1 VRSRSRL
8 ALTLATLG
16 VLVAIVRVCLR
27 PAAHAESQQASAA
40 CLPALTPRVALVVVD
55 ALRADTFFGD
65 AFARFR
71 AAHPAAATGLV
82 RTSPVS
88 MSTAGVRSMATGTF
102 PDLFDVLH
110 NWDNVASELPNV
122 PGLARAAGRDSE
134 LYGDSVWRE
143 LFPHGFVVA
152 ETELKVPRIIFYLRA
167 ETLVDDKRVQKLTE
181 RLRKGPAPD
190 FLVLHLVGLDHAGH
204 RHGVKSAA
212 YADVARR
219 IVGHLEDVVR
229 LLPADT
235 TVLLTSDHGA
245 TDSGGHGGA
254 SDVETTA
261 PLYAFGPGI
270 AVGARVNIHQID
282 LAPTLSCLMGL
293 PFPATSLG
301 RPTVELFAEPAP
313 ARLARLRAALS
324 EVEEA
329 WAKPTGV
336 DADGAPP
343 PAAGG
348 DDAHVLDARF
358 SAILTAFSLN
368 VARTRAPVALW
379 GLVLLMFLI
388 AQIRDGLRVPRPTAL
403 VVALLLS
410 AGVVL
415 TGFPARWSL
424 LLLALCLVG
433 ASVPTAAAGLRRT
446 RFASAGQWLW
456 LASVGAAVLLA
467 QARNHQGRRTT
478 LLFGSPSAIRLALGG
493 AALCLVLRALERR
506 LRARAGEGSSE
517 LMLPISFLAVME
529 GGDASIGLGNG
540 FLAAWLLW
548 DAVEAWWTRGD
559 GRALCALGLLA
570 QGALLALFLVP
581 RWDLGWFREPVVSTA
596 IGGAAALVA
605 LAVLAHRLPRRWRG
619 PLLLVLPALVLG
631 IELLHR
637 GRLGE
642 TAVEMGLALLL
653 TTFLALA
660 VHAWWRGDAA
670 RETLARG
677 MASVLLALWW
687 LLCAPSQ
694 RMVVGLAALGLIA
707 FARGAGR
714 APGRAAAPVLV
725 GLALALWRWG
735 LVGHFEGEFGFGSLE
750 ISLAYVGN
758 PARHAPQGA
767 LTIILKAWLPL
778 ALAAVIFAAQED
790 GSRGRAVLQAAAFV
804 VGARIVHLALAT
816 AFNPDSF
823 YTMHRILGELTH
835 QIVLLIGIGLSSF
848 ALTSRSKTPL
858 NHPLRSPAS

>member
-1 VRSRSRL
+1 VRFRSRL

-16 VLVAIVRVCLR
+16 VLVAIVRACLR
-27 PAAHAESQQASAA
+27 PAAHAEPQRPPAA

-71 AAHPAAATGLV
+71 AAHPVAASGVV

-110 NWDNVASELPNV
+110 NWDNVASELPSV

-134 LYGDSVWRE
+134 LYGDSIWRE
-143 LFPHGFVVA
+143 LFPRGFVVA
-152 ETELKVPRIIFYLRA
+152 ETEVKVPRIIFYLRA
-167 ETLVDDKRVQKLTE
+167 ETLVDDKRVAKLTE
-181 RLRKGPAPD
+181 RLRKGPPPD

-204 RHGVKSAA
+204 RRGVKSAV

-219 IVGHLEDVVR
+219 IVGHLQDVVR
-229 LLPADT
+229 LLPPDT

-261 PLYAFGPGI
+261 PLFAFGPGI
-270 AVGARVNIHQID
+270 AAGARVSINQID
-282 LAPTLSCLMGL
+282 LAPTLSCLLGL

-336 DADGAPP
+336 GADGTAAPT
-343 PAAGG
+343 AGG
-348 DDAHVLDARF
+348 ADEARALDARF
-358 SAILTAFSLN
+358 SAILTAFNRN

-379 GLVLLMFLI
+379 ALVLLLFLV
-388 AQIRDGLRVPRPTAL
+388 AQVGGTLQVPRPTAV
-403 VVALLLS
+403 VVALLLL

-415 TGFPARWSL
+415 SGFPGRWSL
-424 LLLALCLVG
+424 LALALCL
-433 ASVPTAAAGLRRT
+433 AAAAVPTAAAGWRRT
-446 RFASAGQWLW
+446 RLASASQWLW
-456 LASVGAAVLLA
+456 LASAGAAVLLA

-478 LLFGSPSAIRLALGG
+478 LLFGSPSDVRLAVGG
-493 AALCLVLRALERR
+493 AALCLLLRALERR
-506 LRARAGEGSSE
+506 LRASAGERSSD
-517 LMLPISFLAVME
+517 LMLSVVFLAVME
-529 GGDASIGLGNG
+529 GGDASIALGNG
-540 FLAAWLLW
+540 FFAAWLIW
-548 DAVEAWWTRGD
+548 DAAEAWRGRAE
-559 GRALCALGLLA
+559 GRALRTMGALA
-570 QGALLALFLVP
+570 QAALLTLYLVP
-581 RWDLGWFREPVVSTA
+581 RWNLVWLRAPAVSTA
-596 IGGAAALVA
+596 VGGTTALAALA
-605 LAVLAHRLPRRWRG
+605 LLGPRVPRRWRL
-619 PLLLVLPALVLG
+619 PLLVALPALVLA
-631 IELLHR
+631 IDLLHR

-642 TAVEMGLALLL
+642 TAVELGLMLLLL
-653 TTFLALA
+653 TFLGLA
-660 VHAWWRGDAA
+660 VHAWWHGDAA
-670 RETLARG
+670 TGAAVAWA
-677 MASVLLALWW
+677 MTSVLLILWW
-687 LLCAPSQ
+687 LLSTPAQ
-694 RMVVGLAALGLIA
+694 RIVVGLAALGLVA
-707 FARGAGR
+707 FARTIGR
-714 APGRAAAPVLV
+714 TAAPAAAPVLV
-725 GLALALWRWG
+725 GLALAFWRWG

-758 PARHAPQGA
+758 PGRHAPQGA
-767 LTIILKAWLPL
+767 LTIMLKAWLPL
-778 ALAAVIFAAQED
+778 GIAATVLAAEGRGD
-790 GSRGRAVLQAAAFV
+790 RGRAILQATAFV

-835 QIVLLIGIGLSSF
+835 QIVLLIGIGLFSF
-848 ALTSRSKTPL
+848 AMTARRGSQIAT
-858 NHPLRSPAS
+858 